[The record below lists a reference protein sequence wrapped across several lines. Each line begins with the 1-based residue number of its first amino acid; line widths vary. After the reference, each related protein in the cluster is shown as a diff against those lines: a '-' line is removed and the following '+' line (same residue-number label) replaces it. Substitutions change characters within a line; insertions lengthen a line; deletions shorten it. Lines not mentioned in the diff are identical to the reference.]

1 MKQRLL
7 LALLMLLTSAGFM
20 KAQTIQVVPWGT
32 SDVVLTFDKE
42 VAVTGGTAEL
52 NSTKTTVTIKSG
64 ETGTISINTAQASTM
79 TVSGNVKE
87 LSHTS
92 TASSLTSITCSRN
105 SLQTLGLQNASGLKT
120 LDASYNQISIF
131 SLPATLTSI
140 DLSKNAL
147 TGTFNASLF
156 TGLTS
161 LNVSDNQL
169 EGVTVATTQTAL
181 KTLNVEGNKIKA
193 ISNLP
198 TGLTPDY
205 GTQTLTA
212 GSTGIPANT
221 PRVVSAVVATLL
233 STTVTADQI
242 SSITWKKLD
251 GTEYKED
258 NTAHSLG
265 TPSDAYYFY
274 DNTGLFVDGTYRC
287 EVTFNDKHA
296 TYKGRTFYFDG
307 LVVSPAEVELQA
319 TSVTGVQPENVTVNT
334 SFNLATSPLKVTQGE
349 TVTLSVAN
357 AEVGYDA
364 EKTEWKDLKGLV
376 ALGGASAPYVG
387 KTYQFKVAAKYNAST
402 KETEEPRLAVAV
414 PGYSHKVVFEKTTQ
428 EGGSFTVKK
437 VVGTAEK
444 TLNSGDAVLYGETLV
459 ISVKANEG
467 YKPTLLVDKKEVT
480 LVQESQISTNEINY
494 TGKVEIN
501 TPIYENTNDIA
512 ISVNFGP
519 NDLKLTATVDGV
531 TPDKFKSDASYLAE
545 NKIEVRQVNGATSK
559 ILGPDGETS
568 IAGIKADTQY
578 EIYFELADHH
588 RLKGDVTINGGKL
601 VKKTANYDS
610 NNNKMCYTVVFN
622 VEKSNVQISI
632 MTREQT
638 ELTVNF
644 VTTDGGKSKQEQV
657 YDGSKKPVLFT
668 TTPANLGSK
677 LKVKYTNRT
686 SSPEVEMG
694 EGVEP
699 TEVGKYGVE
708 FSILDED
715 GDYYLK
721 AQPSLTEYSIVKADL
736 VIETLPTI
744 TVTSDAK
751 YAITDGKVTFNG
763 KEVEGGKWSVDPTA
777 PSGSNLTET
786 HTVNVTYTPHSS
798 VAANFND
805 AKAQVIVKVG
815 NTELTTYQVKVVS
828 IPSGFSLKWYNG
840 QKEVNISSEKFP
852 AETELTAVLTYPA
865 GTKDVALEK
874 TNTAQTSILSQTEE
888 SAGKKVYTVT
898 IKADTEL
905 KIVAGSGYKY
915 NVKFNPAIVKYNGQP
930 QSYSSDKVTISDVN
944 GQSVTF
950 ANVNAVISY
959 KDIDQPKD
967 AGTYTVIV
975 TIPADEAKGY
985 VETVE
990 SEAVFTIEKID
1001 PVILTMP
1008 KSTLLAKGQRLEMSD
1023 LVSGASNIPGKF
1035 SWKNPTNT
1043 FSTAGQYKEDIKF
1056 TPADEYLKNYNV
1068 LCPKAAD
1075 GTSLQVAVEVSAI
1088 QILTFVQPVEGSILV
1103 ANQDGKYLETGSA
1116 ISKGDVLTVTVVPK
1130 ENFKLKSILVNG
1142 ASSGNVITVGESS
1155 IAIEATFEVDVPE
1168 PEEPEIDPNSQY
1180 AVTVTKS
1187 LRGAVINKPGV
1198 NAVKKDQPFSFT
1210 VTTLPADASKIKV
1223 TAGGSVITPSS
1234 TGVYTIAKVTS
1245 NMTVDVS
1252 FTSTPTA
1259 LTIDVPREYKNK
1271 GGYLV
1276 GRVQV
1281 EGPSDGKCY
1290 YNDEIT
1296 LVAFPESGVKFTR
1309 WTGDKISSEQVLTV
1323 VLTGNLKMEA
1333 NFSGTPTGIEDIM
1346 AASIATG
1353 KGCVWVRGIANADVT
1368 IVSIAGRVQ
1377 ARQRISGDTR
1387 IDVPAGIY
1395 VVVLESG
1402 SDVKRVKVIVK

>member
-1 MKQRLL
+1 M
-7 LALLMLLTSAGFM
+7 
-20 KAQTIQVVPWGT
+20 
-32 SDVVLTFDKE
+32 
-42 VAVTGGTAEL
+42 
-52 NSTKTTVTIKSG
+52 
-64 ETGTISINTAQASTM
+64 
-79 TVSGNVKE
+79 
-87 LSHTS
+87 
-92 TASSLTSITCSRN
+92 
-105 SLQTLGLQNASGLKT
+105 
-120 LDASYNQISIF
+120 
-131 SLPATLTSI
+131 
-140 DLSKNAL
+140 
-147 TGTFNASLF
+147 
-156 TGLTS
+156 
-161 LNVSDNQL
+161 
-169 EGVTVATTQTAL
+169 TVATAQTAL
-181 KTLNVEGNKIKA
+181 KTLNVSGNKIKT

-198 TGLTPDY
+198 TGLTPTY

-251 GTEYKED
+251 GTEYKEA

-319 TSVTGVQPENVTVNT
+319 TSVTGVQPGNVTVNT

-349 TVTLSVAN
+349 TVTLSVVN

-414 PGYSHKVVFEKTTQ
+414 PGYSHVVKFENMKQ
-428 EGGSFTVKK
+428 EGGEFSVMKK
-437 VVGTAEK
+437 VGTEEK
-444 TLNSGDAVLYGETLV
+444 TLNSGDAVLYDEELI
-459 ISVKANEG
+459 ISVKANLG
-467 YKPTLLVDKKEVT
+467 YTPTLLVNNKKVD
-480 LVQESQISTNEINY
+480 LVKESDVATNVVNYTASISVSGSEYQNANEI
-494 TGKVEIN
+494 
-501 TPIYENTNDIA
+501 P
-512 ISVNFGP
+512 ISVSFAP
-519 NDLKLTATVDGV
+519 EDLLLTARVDGNIPADFEKLGYLFDNQIILRQKNSV
-531 TPDKFKSDASYLAE
+531 DTEYNINKDNASFGVKP
-545 NKIEVRQVNGATSK
+545 N
-559 ILGPDGETS
+559 
-568 IAGIKADTQY
+568 TQY
-578 EIYFELADHH
+578 EVTFYLMDYH
-588 RLKGDVTINGGKL
+588 RLQNITINGGEL
-601 VKKTANYDS
+601 VTKTANYMPGS
-610 NNNKMCYTVVFN
+610 SKMAYTVVFN
-622 VEKSNVQISI
+622 VAKSNVEISI
-632 MTREQT
+632 TTREQKKLSVAVIDNT
-638 ELTVNF
+638 GSGQV
-644 VTTDGGKSKQEQV
+644 QV
-657 YDGSKKPVLFT
+657 YDGSKKPVLIT
-668 TTPANLGSK
+668 TTPANLGSL
-677 LKVKYTNRT
+677 LKIKYTNT
-686 SSPEVEMG
+686 TAGSVEMG
-694 EGVEP
+694 EGVVP
-699 TEVGKYGVE
+699 TEVGSYQVD
-708 FSILDED
+708 FSILDPD
-715 GDYYLK
+715 GDYYLDGSTTGTYNI
-721 AQPSLTEYSIVKADL
+721 AKADL
-736 VIETLPTI
+736 VIEILPTV
-744 TVTSDAK
+744 TVTSDAQ

-763 KEVEGGKWSVDPTA
+763 KKVDGKWSVDPTA

-798 VAANFND
+798 VAANFNE

-815 NTELTTYQVKVVS
+815 NTELTTYQVKVISV
-828 IPSGFSLKWYNG
+828 PSGYSLKWYNG

-865 GTKDVALEK
+865 GTKGVALEK
-874 TNTAQTSILSQTEE
+874 TNTAQQSVLGLPVE
-888 SAGKKVYTVT
+888 SAGKKVYSLTV
-898 IKADTEL
+898 KADTEL
-905 KIVAGSGYKY
+905 KIVAGQGTKYIVKFEKQITKYSGVPQEY
-915 NVKFNPAIVKYNGQP
+915 NVKH
-930 QSYSSDKVTISDVN
+930 VTIADVN
-944 GQSVTF
+944 GQPVKF
-950 ANVNAVISY
+950 ADVNAVISY

-975 TIPADEAKGY
+975 TIPANETTGY

-1008 KSTLLAKGQRLEMSD
+1008 KSTLLAKGQKLEMSE

-1035 SWKNPTNT
+1035 EWVDPTET

-1068 LCPKAAD
+1068 LYPKAAD

>member
-1 MKQRLL
+1 
-7 LALLMLLTSAGFM
+7 M

-92 TASSLTSITCSRN
+92 TASSLTSITCSGN
-105 SLQTLGLQNASGLKT
+105 SLATLGLQNANGLKT
-120 LDASYNQISIF
+120 LNASDNKISSSSL
-131 SLPATLTSI
+131 SLPTATTLTSI

-147 TGTFNASLF
+147 TGTLNVMAY

-169 EGVTVATTQTAL
+169 EGVTVATAQTAL
-181 KTLNVEGNKIKA
+181 KTLNVSGNKIKT

-198 TGLTPDY
+198 TGLTPTY

-319 TSVTGVQPENVTVNT
+319 TSVTGVQPGNVTVNT

-414 PGYSHKVVFEKTTQ
+414 PGYSHVVKFENMKQ
-428 EGGSFTVKK
+428 EGGEFSVMKK
-437 VVGTAEK
+437 VGTEEK
-444 TLNSGDAVLYGETLV
+444 TLNSGDAVLYDEELI
-459 ISVKANEG
+459 ISVKANLG
-467 YKPTLLVDKKEVT
+467 YTPTLLVNNKKVD
-480 LVQESQISTNEINY
+480 LVKESDVATNVVNYTASISVSGSEYQNANEI
-494 TGKVEIN
+494 
-501 TPIYENTNDIA
+501 P
-512 ISVNFGP
+512 ISVSFAP
-519 NDLKLTATVDGV
+519 EDLLLTARVDGNIPADFEKLGYLFDNQIILRQKNSV
-531 TPDKFKSDASYLAE
+531 DTEYNINKDNASFGVKP
-545 NKIEVRQVNGATSK
+545 N
-559 ILGPDGETS
+559 
-568 IAGIKADTQY
+568 TQY
-578 EIYFELADHH
+578 EVTFYLMDYH
-588 RLKGDVTINGGKL
+588 RLQNITINGGEL
-601 VKKTANYDS
+601 VTKTANYMPGS
-610 NNNKMCYTVVFN
+610 SKMAYTVVFN
-622 VEKSNVQISI
+622 VAKSNVEISI
-632 MTREQT
+632 TTREQKKLSVAVIDNT
-638 ELTVNF
+638 GSGQV
-644 VTTDGGKSKQEQV
+644 QV
-657 YDGSKKPVLFT
+657 YDGSKKPVLIT
-668 TTPANLGSK
+668 TTPANLGSL
-677 LKVKYTNRT
+677 LKIKYTNT
-686 SSPEVEMG
+686 TAGSVEMG
-694 EGVEP
+694 EGVVP
-699 TEVGKYGVE
+699 TEVGSYQVD
-708 FSILDED
+708 FSILDPD
-715 GDYYLK
+715 GDYYLDGSTTGTYNI
-721 AQPSLTEYSIVKADL
+721 AKADL
-736 VIETLPTI
+736 VIEILPTV

-751 YAITDGKVTFNG
+751 YAITGGKVTFNG
-763 KEVEGGKWSVDPTA
+763 KEVDGKWSVDPTA

-786 HTVNVTYTPHSS
+786 HTVNVTFTPHSS
-798 VAANFND
+798 VAANFNE

-815 NTELTTYQVKVVS
+815 NTELTTYQVKVISV
-828 IPSGFSLKWYNG
+828 PSGYSLKWYNG

-874 TNTAQTSILSQTEE
+874 TNTAQQSVLGLPVE
-888 SAGKKVYTVT
+888 SAGKKVYSLTV
-898 IKADTEL
+898 KADTEL
-905 KIVAGSGYKY
+905 KIVAGLGTKYTVKFEKQITKYSGVPQEY
-915 NVKFNPAIVKYNGQP
+915 NVKH
-930 QSYSSDKVTISDVN
+930 VTIADVN
-944 GQSVTF
+944 GQPVKF
-950 ANVNAVISY
+950 ADVNAVISY

-985 VETVE
+985 VETVA

-1008 KSTLLAKGQRLEMSD
+1008 KSTLLAKGQKLEMSE

-1035 SWKNPTNT
+1035 EWVDPTET

-1068 LCPKAAD
+1068 LYPKAAD

-1234 TGVYTIAKVTS
+1234 TGVYTIEKVTS

>member
-1 MKQRLL
+1 
-7 LALLMLLTSAGFM
+7 M

-92 TASSLTSITCSRN
+92 TASSLTSITCSGN
-105 SLQTLGLQNASGLKT
+105 SLATLGLLNANGLKT
-120 LDASYNQISIF
+120 LNASDNKISSL
-131 SLPATLTSI
+131 SLPTATTLTSI

-147 TGTFNASLF
+147 TGTLNVSSY

-169 EGVTVATTQTAL
+169 DGVTVAPTQTAL
-181 KTLNVEGNKIKA
+181 TTLNVSGNKIKE
-193 ISNLP
+193 INPSSLP
-198 TGLTPDY
+198 TGLTPTY

-212 GSTGIPANT
+212 GPTGKPANT
-221 PRVVSAVVATLL
+221 PRVVSDVAEALL
-233 STTVTADQI
+233 GGGTTVTADQI
-242 SSITWKKLD
+242 SSITWTKLD
-251 GTEYKED
+251 GTEYKEN

-287 EVTFNDKHA
+287 EVTFNDKNT
-296 TYKGRTFYFDG
+296 TYKGRTFRFEG
-307 LVVSPAEVELQA
+307 LVVDPAEVELQA
-319 TSVTGVQPENVTVNT
+319 TSVTGVLSSNVSVNG
-334 SFNLATSPLKVTQGE
+334 SFSLATSGLKVKQGE
-349 TVTLSVAN
+349 TVTLSVTS
-357 AEVGYDA
+357 AETGYDA

-414 PGYSHKVVFEKTTQ
+414 PGYSHKVVFDNATQ
-428 EGGSFTVKK
+428 EGGSFSVKK
-437 VVGTAEK
+437 VVGTEEK

-467 YKPTLLVDKKEVT
+467 YKPTLLVNKQEVM
-480 LVQESQISTNEINY
+480 LEQESQISTNVINY
-494 TGKVEIN
+494 TGKVKIN
-501 TPIYENTNDIA
+501 TSIYENTNDIA

-531 TPDKFKSDASYLAE
+531 TPDKFTSDASYLAE
-545 NKIEVRQVNGATSK
+545 NKIEVRQVNGGTSEN
-559 ILGPDGETS
+559 LGAGKSE

-601 VKKTANYDS
+601 IKKTANYDS
-610 NNNKMCYTVVFN
+610 TNGKMCYTIVFN

-638 ELTVNF
+638 KLTVDL
-644 VTTDGGKSKQEQV
+644 VKTDEGGTKQEQT

-668 TTPANLGSK
+668 TTPANLGSL
-677 LKVKYTNRT
+677 LKIKYTNKT
-686 SSPEVEMG
+686 SGSVDMG

-699 TEVGKYGVE
+699 TEAGSYGVE
-708 FSILDED
+708 FSILNED
-715 GDYYLK
+715 GDYYLD
-721 AQPSLTEYSIVKADL
+721 AQPTLSEYSIVRADL
-736 VIETLPTI
+736 VIETLPTV

-751 YAITDGKVTFNG
+751 YAITGGKVTFNG
-763 KEVEGGKWSVDPTA
+763 KDVEGKWSVDPSA

-786 HTVNVTYTPHSS
+786 HTVNVTFAPQSS

-828 IPSGFSLKWYNG
+828 IPSGYSLKWYNG

-905 KIVAGSGYKY
+905 KIVAGTGNKY
-915 NVKFNPAIVKYNGQP
+915 TVKFNPAIVKYNGQP
-930 QSYSSDKVTISDVN
+930 QSYSSDNVTISDAN

-975 TIPADEAKGY
+975 TIPANETTGY
-985 VETVE
+985 VETVA

-1001 PVILTMP
+1001 PEILTMP
-1008 KSTLLAKGQRLEMSD
+1008 KSTLIAKGQKLEMSE

-1035 SWKNPTNT
+1035 EWVDPTET

-1234 TGVYTIAKVTS
+1234 TGVYTIEKVTS

-1309 WTGDKISSEQVLTV
+1309 WTGDKTSSEQVLTI
-1323 VLTGNLKMEA
+1323 VLTGNLEMEA

-1346 AASIATG
+1346 AASITTG
-1353 KGCVWVRGIANADVT
+1353 RGYVWVRGIANADVT
-1368 IVSIAGRVQ
+1368 IVSISGRVQ
-1377 ARQRISGDTR
+1377 ARQRISGDTQ
-1387 IDVPAGIY
+1387 INVPAGIY

-1402 SDVKRVKVIVK
+1402 SDVKRTKVIVK

>member
-1 MKQRLL
+1 
-7 LALLMLLTSAGFM
+7 M
-20 KAQTIQVVPWGT
+20 KAQETIKVIPYGT
-32 SDVVLTFDKE
+32 SEVVKLKFDNPVSLVGSYADVT
-42 VAVTGGTAEL
+42 VADNIVTISKNGGTE
-52 NSTKTTVTIKSG
+52 IKIN
-64 ETGTISINTAQASTM
+64 TGTATSM
-79 TVSGNVKE
+79 EVFGNVKE

-92 TASSLTSITCSRN
+92 TGSSLTSITCN
-105 SLQTLGLQNASGLKT
+105 GGNNGMVEKLDLQAATGLQTLTASKCKISD
-120 LDASYNQISIF
+120 LD
-131 SLPATLTSI
+131 LPTTSPLTSI
-140 DLSKNAL
+140 NLSSNAL
-147 TGTFNASLF
+147 TGTLDVSSY

-169 EGVTVATTQTAL
+169 DGVTVAPTQTAL
-181 KTLNVEGNKIKA
+181 TTLDVSGNKINT

-198 TGLTPDY
+198 TGLTPTY

-212 GSTGIPANT
+212 GPSGKSANT
-221 PRVVSAVVATLL
+221 PRVVSDVAEALL
-233 STTVTADQI
+233 GGRTTVTADQI
-242 SSITWKKLD
+242 SSITWTKLD

-296 TYKGRTFYFDG
+296 TYKGRTFRFDG
-307 LVVSPAEVELQA
+307 LVVDPALV
-319 TSVTGVQPENVTVNT
+319 PM
-334 SFNLATSPLKVTQGE
+334 LATSIVGAEANGVKLNTNYDLTTTTPVNVLQGQ
-349 TVTLSVAN
+349 TITLSVTN
-357 AEVGYDA
+357 PTTGYDA

-414 PGYSHKVVFEKTTQ
+414 PGYSHIVKFENIKQ
-428 EGGSFTVKK
+428 EGGEFSVKK
-437 VVGTAEK
+437 KVGTEEK
-444 TLNSGDAVLYGETLV
+444 TLNSGDAVLYDEELI
-459 ISVKANEG
+459 ISVKANLG
-467 YKPTLLVDKKEVT
+467 YTPTLLVNNKKVD
-480 LVQESQISTNEINY
+480 LVKESDVATNVVNYTASISVSGSGYQNANEI
-494 TGKVEIN
+494 
-501 TPIYENTNDIA
+501 P
-512 ISVNFGP
+512 ISVSFAP
-519 NDLKLTATVDGV
+519 EDLLLTARVDGNIPADFEKLGYLFDNQIILRQKNSV
-531 TPDKFKSDASYLAE
+531 DTEYNINKDNASFGVKP
-545 NKIEVRQVNGATSK
+545 N
-559 ILGPDGETS
+559 
-568 IAGIKADTQY
+568 TQY
-578 EIYFELADHH
+578 EVTFYLMDYH
-588 RLKGDVTINGGKL
+588 RLQNITINGGEL
-601 VKKTANYDS
+601 VTKTANYMPGS
-610 NNNKMCYTVVFN
+610 LTKMAYTVVFN
-622 VEKSNVQISI
+622 VAKSNVEISI
-632 MTREQT
+632 TTREQK
-638 ELTVNF
+638 ELSVAVIDNTGSGQV
-644 VTTDGGKSKQEQV
+644 QV
-657 YDGSKKPVLFT
+657 YDGSKKPVLIT
-668 TTPANLGSK
+668 TTPANLGSL
-677 LKVKYTNRT
+677 LKIKYTNT
-686 SSPEVEMG
+686 TAGSVEMG
-694 EGVEP
+694 EGVVP
-699 TEVGKYGVE
+699 TEVGSYQVD
-708 FSILDED
+708 FSILDPD
-715 GDYYLK
+715 GDYYLDGSTTGTYNI
-721 AQPSLTEYSIVKADL
+721 AKADL
-736 VIETLPTI
+736 VIEILPTV

-751 YAITDGKVTFNG
+751 YAITDDGKVTFNG
-763 KEVEGGKWSVDPTA
+763 KEVDGKWSVDLTA

-786 HTVNVTYTPHSS
+786 HTVNVTFTPHSS
-798 VAANFND
+798 VAANFNE

-815 NTELTTYQVKVVS
+815 NTELTTYQVKVISV
-828 IPSGFSLKWYNG
+828 PSGYSLKWYNG

-874 TNTAQTSILSQTEE
+874 TNTAQQSVLGLPVE
-888 SAGKKVYTVT
+888 SAGKKVYSLTV
-898 IKADTEL
+898 KADTEL
-905 KIVAGSGYKY
+905 KIVSGTGNNY
-915 NVKFNPAIVKYNGQP
+915 NVKFEKQSSNYSGVP
-930 QSYSSDKVTISDVN
+930 QEYSADNVTIADIN
-944 GQSVTF
+944 GQSVDF
-950 ANVNAVISY
+950 ASVKAVISY

-985 VETVE
+985 VETVV

-1035 SWKNPTNT
+1035 EWVDPTKT

-1068 LCPKAAD
+1068 LYPKAAD
-1075 GTSLQVAVEVSAI
+1075 GISLQVAVEVSAI

-1187 LRGAVINKPGV
+1187 LRGAVISKPGV
-1198 NAVKKDQPFSFT
+1198 NAVKKDQSFSFT

-1377 ARQRISGDTR
+1377 ARQRISGDTQ
-1387 IDVPAGIY
+1387 INVPAGIY

-1402 SDVKRVKVIVK
+1402 SDVKRTKVIVK

>member
-92 TASSLTSITCSRN
+92 TASSLTSITCSGN
-105 SLQTLGLQNASGLKT
+105 SLATLGLQNANGLKT
-120 LDASYNQISIF
+120 LNASDNKISSSSL
-131 SLPATLTSI
+131 SLPTATTLTSI

-147 TGTFNASLF
+147 TGTLNVMAY

-169 EGVTVATTQTAL
+169 EGVTVATAQTAL
-181 KTLNVEGNKIKA
+181 KTLNVSGNKIKT

-198 TGLTPDY
+198 TGLTPTY

-319 TSVTGVQPENVTVNT
+319 TSVTGVQPGNVTVNT

-414 PGYSHKVVFEKTTQ
+414 PGYSHVVKFENMKQ
-428 EGGSFTVKK
+428 EGGEFSVMKK
-437 VVGTAEK
+437 VGTEEK
-444 TLNSGDAVLYGETLV
+444 TLNSGDAVLYDEELI
-459 ISVKANEG
+459 ISVKANLG
-467 YKPTLLVDKKEVT
+467 YTPTLLVNNKKVD
-480 LVQESQISTNEINY
+480 LVKESDVATNVVNYTASISVSGFEYQNANEI
-494 TGKVEIN
+494 
-501 TPIYENTNDIA
+501 P
-512 ISVNFGP
+512 ISVSFAP
-519 NDLKLTATVDGV
+519 EDLLLTARVDGNIPADFEKLGYLFDNQIILRQKNSV
-531 TPDKFKSDASYLAE
+531 DTEYNINKDNASFGVKP
-545 NKIEVRQVNGATSK
+545 N
-559 ILGPDGETS
+559 
-568 IAGIKADTQY
+568 TQY
-578 EIYFELADHH
+578 EVTFYLMDYH
-588 RLKGDVTINGGKL
+588 RLQNITINGGEL
-601 VKKTANYDS
+601 VTKTANYMPGS
-610 NNNKMCYTVVFN
+610 SKMAYTVVFN
-622 VEKSNVQISI
+622 VAKSNVEISI
-632 MTREQT
+632 TTREQKKLSVAVIDNT
-638 ELTVNF
+638 GSGQV
-644 VTTDGGKSKQEQV
+644 QV
-657 YDGSKKPVLFT
+657 YDGSKKPVLIT
-668 TTPANLGSK
+668 TTPANLGSL
-677 LKVKYTNRT
+677 LKIKYTNT
-686 SSPEVEMG
+686 TAGSVEMG
-694 EGVEP
+694 EGVVP
-699 TEVGKYGVE
+699 TEVGSYQVD
-708 FSILDED
+708 FSILDPD
-715 GDYYLK
+715 GDYYLDGSTTGTYNI
-721 AQPSLTEYSIVKADL
+721 AKADL
-736 VIETLPTI
+736 VIEILPTV

-751 YAITDGKVTFNG
+751 YAITGGKVTFNG
-763 KEVEGGKWSVDPTA
+763 KEVDGKWSVDPTA

-786 HTVNVTYTPHSS
+786 HTVNVTFTPHSS
-798 VAANFND
+798 VAANFNE

-815 NTELTTYQVKVVS
+815 NTELTTYQVKVISV
-828 IPSGFSLKWYNG
+828 PSGYSLKWYNG

-874 TNTAQTSILSQTEE
+874 TNTAQQSVLGLPVE
-888 SAGKKVYTVT
+888 SAGKKVYSLTV
-898 IKADTEL
+898 KADTEL
-905 KIVAGSGYKY
+905 KIVAGLGTKYTVKFEKQITKYSGVPQEY
-915 NVKFNPAIVKYNGQP
+915 NVKH
-930 QSYSSDKVTISDVN
+930 VTIADVN
-944 GQSVTF
+944 GQPVKF
-950 ANVNAVISY
+950 ADVNAVISY

-985 VETVE
+985 VETVA

-1008 KSTLLAKGQRLEMSD
+1008 KSTLLAKGQKLEMSE

-1035 SWKNPTNT
+1035 EWVDPTET

-1068 LCPKAAD
+1068 LYPKAAD

-1234 TGVYTIAKVTS
+1234 TGVYTIEKVTS

>member
-1 MKQRLL
+1 
-7 LALLMLLTSAGFM
+7 M
-20 KAQTIQVVPWGT
+20 KAQTIQVVSYGT
-32 SDVVLTFDKE
+32 SDVVLTFDKG
-42 VAVTGGTAEL
+42 VSITGGTAEL
-52 NSTKTTVTIKSG
+52 NDTKTTVTIKSG
-64 ETGTISINTAQASTM
+64 ETGPVSINTRQASSIES
-79 TVSGNVKE
+79 VSGNVKE

-92 TASSLTSITCSRN
+92 TPSSLTSITCSGT
-105 SLQTLGLQNASGLKT
+105 SLQTLGLKNANGLKT
-120 LDASYNQISIF
+120 LNASNNKISTL
-131 SLPATLTSI
+131 SLPTATTLTSI
-140 DLSKNAL
+140 DLSNNAL
-147 TGTFNASLF
+147 TGTLNVASYA
-156 TGLTS
+156 GLTS

-169 EGVTVATTQTAL
+169 DGVTVAPTQTAL
-181 KTLNVEGNKIKA
+181 TTLNVSGNKIKE
-193 ISNLP
+193 INPSSLP
-198 TGLTPDY
+198 TGLTPTY
-205 GTQTLTA
+205 GKQTLTA
-212 GSTGIPANT
+212 GPTGKPANT
-221 PRVVSAVVATLL
+221 PRVVSVVATTLL
-233 STTVTADQI
+233 SSTVTADQI
-242 SSITWKKLD
+242 SSITWTKLD
-251 GTEYKED
+251 GTEYKEN

-296 TYKGRTFYFDG
+296 TYKGRTFRFDG
-307 LVVSPAEVELQA
+307 LVVDPALV
-319 TSVTGVQPENVTVNT
+319 PM
-334 SFNLATSPLKVTQGE
+334 LATSIVGAEANGVKLNTNYDLTTTTPVNVLQGQ
-349 TVTLSVAN
+349 TITLSVTN
-357 AEVGYDA
+357 PTTGYDA

-531 TPDKFKSDASYLAE
+531 TPDKFKSDASYLAK

-644 VTTDGGKSKQEQV
+644 VTTDDGKSKQEQV

-677 LKVKYTNRT
+677 LKVKYTNKT
-686 SSPEVEMG
+686 SSAEVEMG

-798 VAANFND
+798 VAANFKE

-815 NTELTTYQVKVVS
+815 NSELTTYQVKVISV
-828 IPSGFSLKWYNG
+828 PSGYSLKWYNG

-865 GTKDVALEK
+865 GTKDVVLEK
-874 TNTAQTSILSQTEE
+874 TNTAQQSLLSSSTE
-888 SAGKKVYTVT
+888 SAGKKVYTLTV
-898 IKADTEL
+898 KADTEL
-905 KIVAGSGYKY
+905 KIVAGTGNKY
-915 NVKFNPAIVKYNGQP
+915 TVKFDEKIVKYSGEP
-930 QSYSSDKVTISDVN
+930 QSYDSKYVTISDAD
-944 GQSVTF
+944 GQPVDFTR
-950 ANVNAVISY
+950 ANAVISY

-967 AGTYTVIV
+967 AGIYTVIV

-985 VETVE
+985 VETVA
-990 SEAVFTIEKID
+990 SEAVFTIERID

-1008 KSTLLAKGQRLEMSD
+1008 KSTLLAKGQKLEMSD

-1035 SWKNPTNT
+1035 EWVDPTKT

-1068 LCPKAAD
+1068 LYPKAAD

-1234 TGVYTIAKVTS
+1234 TGVYTIEKVTS

>member
-1 MKQRLL
+1 
-7 LALLMLLTSAGFM
+7 M
-20 KAQTIQVVPWGT
+20 KAQTTYTISVVPWGT

-42 VAVTGGTAEL
+42 VSVASGTAVL

-87 LSHTS
+87 LSHNS
-92 TASSLTSITCSRN
+92 TTGSSLTSITCSGN

-120 LDASYNQISIF
+120 LNASNNKISTF
-131 SLPATLTSI
+131 SLPTALTSI

-147 TGTFNASLF
+147 TGTLDVSSY

-169 EGVTVATTQTAL
+169 EGVTVVTTQTAL
-181 KTLNVEGNKIKA
+181 KTLNVSGNKIKT

-198 TGLTPDY
+198 TGLTPTY

-212 GSTGIPANT
+212 GSNGIPANT
-221 PRVVSAVVATLL
+221 PRVVSAVAEALL
-233 STTVTADQI
+233 GGGTTVTADQI
-242 SSITWKKLD
+242 SSITWTKLD
-251 GTEYKED
+251 GTEYKAD

-296 TYKGRTFYFDG
+296 TYKGRTFRFEG
-307 LVVSPAEVELQA
+307 LVVDPALV
-319 TSVTGVQPENVTVNT
+319 PM
-334 SFNLATSPLKVTQGE
+334 LATSIVGAKTNGVKLNTSHVLTTATPVNVKQGQ
-349 TVTLSVAN
+349 TITLSVTDP
-357 AEVGYDA
+357 EDGYDA

-414 PGYSHKVVFEKTTQ
+414 PGYSHIVKFENIKQ
-428 EGGSFTVKK
+428 EGGEFSVKK
-437 VVGTAEK
+437 KVGTEEK
-444 TLNSGDAVLYGETLV
+444 TLNSGDAVLYDEELI
-459 ISVKANEG
+459 ISVKANLG
-467 YKPTLLVDKKEVT
+467 YTPTLLVNNKKVDLEKERDVAT
-480 LVQESQISTNEINY
+480 NVVNYTASIPISGSDYQNANEI
-494 TGKVEIN
+494 
-501 TPIYENTNDIA
+501 P
-512 ISVNFGP
+512 ISVSFAP
-519 NDLKLTATVDGV
+519 EDLLLTARVDGNI
-531 TPDKFKSDASYLAE
+531 PANFEKLGFLFD
-545 NKIEVRQVNGATSK
+545 NKIILRQKNSVDTEYNINKYNASFGVK
-559 ILGPDGETS
+559 PN
-568 IAGIKADTQY
+568 TQY
-578 EIYFELADHH
+578 EVTFYLMDYH
-588 RLKGDVTINGGKL
+588 RLQNITINGGEL
-601 VKKTANYDS
+601 VTKTANYMPGSSATDS
-610 NNNKMCYTVVFN
+610 KMAYTVVFN
-622 VEKSNVQISI
+622 VAKSNVEISI
-632 MTREQT
+632 TTREQKKLSVAVVDNT
-638 ELTVNF
+638 GSGQV
-644 VTTDGGKSKQEQV
+644 QV
-657 YDGSKKPVLFT
+657 YDGSKKPVLIT
-668 TTPANLGSK
+668 TTPANLGSL
-677 LKVKYTNRT
+677 LKIKYTNAT
-686 SSPEVEMG
+686 AGSVEMG
-694 EGVEP
+694 EGVVP
-699 TEVGKYGVE
+699 TEVGRYQVD
-708 FSILDED
+708 FSILDPD
-715 GDYYLK
+715 GDYYLDGSTTPG
-721 AQPSLTEYSIVKADL
+721 AYSIAKADL
-736 VIETLPTI
+736 VIETLPTV

-751 YAITDGKVTFNG
+751 YAITGGKVTFNG
-763 KEVEGGKWSVDPTA
+763 KEVDGKWSVNPTA

-786 HTVNVTYTPHSS
+786 HTVNVTFAPHSS
-798 VAANFND
+798 VEANFNG

-815 NTELTTYQVKVVS
+815 NTELTTYQVKVIS
-828 IPSGFSLKWYNG
+828 IPSGYSLKWYNG

-874 TNTAQTSILSQTEE
+874 TNTAQQSVLGLPVE
-888 SAGKKVYTVT
+888 SAGKKVYTLTV
-898 IKADTEL
+898 KADTEL
-905 KIVAGSGYKY
+905 KIVAGTGNKY
-915 NVKFNPAIVKYNGQP
+915 TVKFEKQITKYSGVP
-930 QSYSSDKVTISDVN
+930 QEYNADNVTIADAE
-944 GQSVTF
+944 GQKVDFTSVR
-950 ANVNAVISY
+950 AVISY

-985 VETVE
+985 VETVA
-990 SEAVFTIEKID
+990 SEAVFTIERVD

-1035 SWKNPTNT
+1035 SWVNPTNT

-1056 TPADEYLKNYNV
+1056 TPAAEYLKNYNV
-1068 LCPKAAD
+1068 LYPKAAD

-1368 IVSIAGRVQ
+1368 IVSISGRVQ

-1402 SDVKRVKVIVK
+1402 SDVKRAKVIVK